1 MAERRGRNEG
11 SIWKERNRYRA
22 AISMNGRRLT
32 RSFFTKSDC
41 VAWLREMS
49 TQVDCGLTYRN
60 TRLTVGQYFEE
71 WLSTH
76 VLHLRQKTSPQY
88 QQITRDYILPV
99 LGHYRLK
106 DLRYEH
112 VDNLYRTLLS
122 KDVSARTIRYVHSI
136 LHRGLEDAVRRGIL
150 LRNPAH
156 GVRLP
161 RKEHFEMRF
170 FDEHQVMQFLQAAKG
185 SRYEALYHLA
195 VKTGM
200 RQGELLGLKWSDLDW
215 KKGALRIRRQLQRV
229 NGHGRILTSP
239 KTKNAYRTI
248 LLGEQTLQ
256 ALRLHLEFQNME
268 RRFLV
273 KYDPVMDLIFVSS
286 VGTPVEV
293 SNMIKD
299 YKLVLAKAGLPLIRF
314 HDLRHTAAT
323 LMLNNGVPVLV
334 ASKILGHSKAST
346 TLDIYGHLIP
356 AMQEEAAR
364 IMDDLFTAIP
374 IELPGNAAVNRGAGK
389 PRPESLPGAAV

>member
-49 TQVDCGLTYRN
+49 TQVDYGLTYRN
-60 TRLTVGQYFEE
+60 SKLTVSAYLQD

-76 VLHLRQKTSPQY
+76 MVHLRLKTSPQY
-88 QQITRDYILPV
+88 QQITRDYILPI
-99 LGHYRLK
+99 LGQIKLR

-112 VDNLYRTLLS
+112 VDNLYRTHLNS
-122 KDVSARTIRYVHSI
+122 GVSARIVRYVHSI
-136 LHRGLEDAVRRGIL
+136 LHRSLEDAVRRSIL
-150 LRNPAH
+150 VRNPAH

-161 RKEHFEMRF
+161 RKDHFEMRF
-170 FDEHQVMQFLQAAKG
+170 LDEHQVMQFLLAAKG

-229 NGHGRILTSP
+229 NGHGQLLTSP

-256 ALRLHLEFQNME
+256 ALRMHLEFQNME
-268 RRFLV
+268 RRFLR
-273 KYDPVMDLIFVSS
+273 KYDPGMDLMFVSA
-286 VGTPVEV
+286 VGTPVEPRTMV
-293 SNMIKD
+293 RD
-299 YKLVLAKAGLPLIRF
+299 YKLVLARAGLPLIRF

-374 IELPGNAAVNRGAGK
+374 IELPRNAAVNREAG
-389 PRPESLPGAAV
+389 RP